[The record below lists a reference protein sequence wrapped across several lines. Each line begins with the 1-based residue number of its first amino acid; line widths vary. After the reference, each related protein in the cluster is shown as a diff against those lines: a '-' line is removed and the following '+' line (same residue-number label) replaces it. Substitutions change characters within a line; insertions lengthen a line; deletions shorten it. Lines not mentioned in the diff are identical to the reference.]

1 MILLALALVQA
12 GPAIPPP
19 PASNPRA
26 DEVTITARKLRQV
39 EYGVTLDRKGRIKDC
54 RVTKGVGDPAFDGF
68 WCQAAYA
75 CSDEGHVSTDAMKAC
90 LKTREEEFL
99 AALNAKYPGG
109 RTPPATGK

>member
-1 MILLALALVQA
+1 MILLALALTQT

-26 DEVTITARKLRQV
+26 NEMTIAARKLHEV
-39 EYGVTLDRKGRIKDC
+39 EFGVTLDRKGRVKDC
-54 RVTKGVGDPAFDGF
+54 RVSKGIGDPAFDGF
-68 WCQAAYA
+68 WCEAAHA
-75 CSDEGHVSTDAMKAC
+75 CSDEGQISTDAMKAC

>member
-1 MILLALALVQA
+1 MILLALALVQT

-26 DEVTITARKLRQV
+26 DEVTITARKLREV
-39 EYGVTLDRKGRIKDC
+39 EFGVTLDRKGRVKDC

-68 WCQAAYA
+68 WCDAAHA
-75 CSDEGHVSTDAMKAC
+75 CSDEGHTSTAAMKAC

-109 RTPPATGK
+109 RTPPTTGK

>member
-1 MILLALALVQA
+1 MILLALALIQT

-26 DEVTITARKLRQV
+26 DDVVITAHKLRNV
-39 EYGVTLDRKGRIKDC
+39 EFGITLDRKGRVKDC

-68 WCQAAYA
+68 WCDAAHA
-75 CSDEGHVSTDAMKAC
+75 CSDEGHTSTSAMKAC
-90 LKTREEEFL
+90 LETREEKFL